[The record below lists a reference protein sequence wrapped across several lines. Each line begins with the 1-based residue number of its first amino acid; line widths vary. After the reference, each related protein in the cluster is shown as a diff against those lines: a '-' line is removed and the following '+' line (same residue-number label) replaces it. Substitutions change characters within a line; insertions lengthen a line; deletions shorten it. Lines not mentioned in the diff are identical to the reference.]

1 MKKRTYPLIGAG
13 FGIATFLA
21 LGLLPSLVYGG
32 YAGIILA
39 GALFGTPVASTL
51 AVRALAI
58 LGMVMGVAGVGALF
72 AVGGAAAGAAV
83 EVLVGAG
90 AKEQKPRAKEA

>member
-1 MKKRTYPLIGAG
+1 MTKRTYPLIGAG
-13 FGIATFLA
+13 AGIATFLA

-32 YAGIILA
+32 YFGIVLA

-51 AVRALAI
+51 AVRTLAI
-58 LGMVMGVAGVGALF
+58 LGMVMGVVGVGALF
-72 AVGGAAAGAAV
+72 AVGGAALGAAV

-90 AKEQKPRAKEA
+90 AREPRTDGRKP

>member
-1 MKKRTYPLIGAG
+1 MKKRTYPIVGAG

-21 LGLLPSLVYGG
+21 LGLLPSMLYGG

-51 AVRALAI
+51 AVRILAI
-58 LGMVMGVAGVGALF
+58 AGMVMGVVGVGALF
-72 AVGGAAAGAAV
+72 AVGGAALGAAV
-83 EVLVGAG
+83 EALVGAG
-90 AKEQKPRAKEA
+90 ARQPGAESRKS

>member
-1 MKKRTYPLIGAG
+1 MKKRTYPLIGAS
-13 FGIATFLA
+13 FGIAAFLA

-51 AVRALAI
+51 VVRILAI
-58 LGMVMGVAGVGALF
+58 AGMVLGAAGVGALF

-83 EVLVGAG
+83 EVLVGSG
-90 AKEQKPRAKEA
+90 AKEQKPEARKA